1 MSLLPELRRC
11 PCCDTV
17 NFVRNSG
24 NAIEQDNSFKNLKN
38 WKLIK
43 KFICRKCKEEL
54 GFFSNNSSLKS
65 ETKLIWLNN
74 LNIEEN
80 YFNKLNV
87 LERRKN
93 KLAKTQDHKYF
104 EILKNIEDIQEKIR
118 LDKIKLK
125 IKLKIQKRF

>member
-1 MSLLPELRRC
+1 MSLLPELKRC

-17 NFVRNSG
+17 NLVRNSG
-24 NAIEQDNSFKNLKN
+24 NAIEQDNPFKNLKN

-80 YFNKLNV
+80 YFN
-87 LERRKN
+87 
-93 KLAKTQDHKYF
+93 
-104 EILKNIEDIQEKIR
+104 ILIHGFSPSFSFY
-118 LDKIKLK
+118 LDKRILMKLR
-125 IKLKIQKRF
+125 LHCN